1 MVTIP
6 NTFQAQTPIGQS
18 IANLGT
24 AIFGNTLSPSEREKQ
39 KLENSFLQARIS
51 SEEADASAAQAAL
64 AGQRS
69 IGDILGEALSFR
81 DTLSAPDA
89 AQNFIGP
96 LRPERT
102 EQFSNARTGLARV
115 PEQLAQ
121 AGSFGVEDPQDL
133 ANLFNFTQ
141 ANARSTTDDS
151 VLRSLAGRGALPDED
166 TAVSIAGQDRIAGR
180 NAALKPVKPGEPFT
194 EVNFLDSSTGTAPIV
209 NGVPVAGGFV
219 DRTNSKI
226 FDINGNDI
234 TGSLP
239 PGTQFQGKPTVQAS
253 TPGGLVPGDVELRKV
268 RDDVFGKRER
278 NEQAIALVG
287 ELEAITKGENAAL
300 AIGSLGRFS
309 ARLSGLRA
317 QVQNVFQREGVQI
330 ETDLDPAKFQ
340 DQLQAIGAA
349 SAEAQSAV
357 MDLAFSIATAREG
370 GRLTDQDITRALQT
384 LGGSQSDPALFRVA
398 LKRTAARIVTD
409 DRITRNVAQQR
420 FGTTPNA
427 IPNINA
433 LQDLVSPFGAQG
445 GTPQTGATGGNRIR
459 FDASGNI
466 IQ

>member
-1 MVTIP
+1 MVAIP

-39 KLENSFLQARIS
+39 RLESQFLRARIS
-51 SEEADASAAQAAL
+51 SEEADASAARAAQ
-64 AGQRS
+64 AGQRG
-69 IGDILGEALSFR
+69 IGDILGEALRAR

-89 AQNFIGP
+89 SSSFIGP
-96 LRPERT
+96 LRPERQ
-102 EQFSNARTGLARV
+102 EQFAGAQAGLARI
-115 PEQLAQ
+115 PERLAQ

-133 ANLFNFTQ
+133 ANLFNFVQ
-141 ANARSTTDDS
+141 ANARGTADTD
-151 VLRSLAGRGALPDED
+151 VLRSLAGRGALPTQN
-166 TAVSIAGQDRIAGR
+166 TAVSVAGQDRIAAR
-180 NAALKPVKPGEPFT
+180 DAELKPGGEPFT
-194 EVNFLDSSTGTAPIV
+194 EVNFLDSATGTAPIV
-209 NGVPVAGGFV
+209 NGVPMAGGFV
-219 DRTNSKI
+219 DRTNSRI
-226 FDINGNDI
+226 FDINGNDV

-239 PGTQFQGKPTVQAS
+239 GTTQFQGKPTVQAS

-278 NEQAIALVG
+278 NEQALALVG
-287 ELEAITKGENAAL
+287 ELEEITRGENAAL
-300 AIGSLGRFS
+300 AIGGLGRFA

-317 QVQNVFQREGVQI
+317 QVTNVFQREGVAI
-330 ETDLDPAKFQ
+330 ETDLDPDKFQ

-357 MDLAFSIATAREG
+357 IDLAFSIATTREG
-370 GRLTDQDITRALQT
+370 GRLTDQDIQRALQT

-398 LKRTAARIVTD
+398 LKRTAARIITD
-409 DRITRNVAQQR
+409 DRITRNVTRQR
-420 FGTTPNA
+420 FGTTPDA

-433 LQDLVSPFGAQG
+433 LQDLVSPFGTQG
-445 GTPQTGATGGNRIR
+445 SAPQASGATGGRR
-459 FDASGNI
+459 VQFDASGNI